1 MRIKKTINLGIIGWS
16 NTKISKLTIQELMVN
31 GKENFKF
38 GLGVEGLWL
47 VLKTPVR
54 YPALPG
60 SGIFQSFFMSY
71 LTIIK
76 VLMSSYF
83 FFNTT
88 IGVCLFFKK
97 ASFQPMCC
105 KQTIYGS
112 VLSLK
117 YHKKKLLNHR
127 PRYTACLKLPFQMNT
142 HTYSWMMSAKALK
155 HLPKNYFIKIFI
167 TTGF

>member
-1 MRIKKTINLGIIGWS
+1 MRRIKKTINLGIIGRS
-16 NTKISKLTIQELMVN
+16 NNCMLN

-38 GLGVEGLWL
+38 GLGVEGLRP
-47 VLKTPVR
+47 VLKTPVG
-54 YPALPG
+54 YPALPE
-60 SGIFQSFFMSY
+60 SGIFQSSFMSY

-76 VLMSSYF
+76 VRMSSYF

-117 YHKKKLLNHR
+117 YHKKKALESQTKVHCMLKTAISNEHSHILLNDVCQG
-127 PRYTACLKLPFQMNT
+127 T
-142 HTYSWMMSAKALK
+142 
-155 HLPKNYFIKIFI
+155 
-167 TTGF
+167 

>member
-1 MRIKKTINLGIIGWS
+1 
-16 NTKISKLTIQELMVN
+16 MVN
-31 GKENFKF
+31 SKENFNF
-38 GLGVEGLWL
+38 SLGVEGLRP
-47 VLKTPVR
+47 VLKTSVR

-76 VLMSSYF
+76 VRMSSYF

-117 YHKKKLLNHR
+117 YHKKKALESQTKVHCMLKTAISNEHSHILLNDVCQG
-127 PRYTACLKLPFQMNT
+127 T
-142 HTYSWMMSAKALK
+142 
-155 HLPKNYFIKIFI
+155 
-167 TTGF
+167 

>member
-1 MRIKKTINLGIIGWS
+1 ML
-16 NTKISKLTIQELMVN
+16 N
-31 GKENFKF
+31 GKENSKF
-38 GLGVEGLWL
+38 GLGVEGLRP
-47 VLKTPVR
+47 VLKTPVG
-54 YPALPG
+54 YPALPE
-60 SGIFQSFFMSY
+60 SGIFYISYFIFQSFFISY

-76 VLMSSYF
+76 VRMSSYF

-117 YHKKKLLNHR
+117 YHKKKALESQTKVHCMLKTAISNEHSHILLNDVCQG
-127 PRYTACLKLPFQMNT
+127 T
-142 HTYSWMMSAKALK
+142 
-155 HLPKNYFIKIFI
+155 
-167 TTGF
+167 

>member
-1 MRIKKTINLGIIGWS
+1 
-16 NTKISKLTIQELMVN
+16 MVN
-31 GKENFKF
+31 GKENFNF
-38 GLGVEGLWL
+38 GLGVEGLRP
-47 VLKTPVR
+47 VLKTPVG
-54 YPALPG
+54 YPALPE
-60 SGIFQSFFMSY
+60 SGIFHISYFIFQSFFMSY

-76 VLMSSYF
+76 VRMSSYF

-142 HTYSWMMSAKALK
+142 HTYS
-155 HLPKNYFIKIFI
+155 
-167 TTGF
+167 

>member
-1 MRIKKTINLGIIGWS
+1 
-16 NTKISKLTIQELMVN
+16 MVN
-31 GKENFKF
+31 SKENFNF
-38 GLGVEGLWL
+38 SLGVEGLRP

-54 YPALPG
+54 YPALPEYG
-60 SGIFQSFFMSY
+60 IFHISYFIFHISYFIFQSFFMSY

-76 VLMSSYF
+76 IRMSSYF

-97 ASFQPMCC
+97 ASFQPTCS
-105 KQTIYGS
+105 KQTIDGS

-142 HTYSWMMSAKALK
+142 HTYS
-155 HLPKNYFIKIFI
+155 
-167 TTGF
+167 